1 MFNPKFLSDSSCT
14 ISGSGVAACGSSGVA
29 NCGSS
34 DLDKYKNF
42 LKTLYNLISFKL
54 KLSTSSVSRK
64 QLILEISGKVKLSCN
79 LKRHLSP
86 RTVGTIMRSLPL
98 EGNSHLLG
106 RSIVYFETN
115 VDSGIERAR
124 SEFKKGDVAFLP
136 STGSFCFFVGNVE
149 SAKTMTPI
157 GTFVDL
163 TDELKNVKP
172 GDVLRLYEET
182 T

>member
-1 MFNPKFLSDSSCT
+1 M
-14 ISGSGVAACGSSGVA
+14 SSG
-29 NCGSS
+29 
-34 DLDKYKNF
+34 
-42 LKTLYNLISFKL
+42 
-54 KLSTSSVSRK
+54 SVSRK
-64 QLILEISGKVKLSCN
+64 QLVLQIGENVKLSCD

-106 RSIVYFETN
+106 KNIVYFETS

-124 SEFKKGDVAFLP
+124 SEFKKGDIAFLP
-136 STGSFCFFVGNVE
+136 STGSFCFFVGPVE

-157 GTFVDL
+157 GKFKDN
-163 TDELKNVKP
+163 DNELKNIKP
-172 GDVLRLYEET
+172 GDVLRLYEDT

>member
-1 MFNPKFLSDSSCT
+1 MSN
-14 ISGSGVAACGSSGVA
+14 A
-29 NCGSS
+29 
-34 DLDKYKNF
+34 
-42 LKTLYNLISFKL
+42 
-54 KLSTSSVSRK
+54 SVSRK
-64 QLILEISGKVKLSCN
+64 QLILEIDGKRKLTCD

-106 RSIVYFETN
+106 KSIVYFETS

-149 SAKTMTPI
+149 SAKKMTPI
-157 GTFVDL
+157 GKF
-163 TDELKNVKP
+163 TDDENVLKNVKS
-172 GDVLRLYEET
+172 GDVIRLYEET

>member
-1 MFNPKFLSDSSCT
+1 MSNE
-14 ISGSGVAACGSSGVA
+14 
-29 NCGSS
+29 
-34 DLDKYKNF
+34 
-42 LKTLYNLISFKL
+42 
-54 KLSTSSVSRK
+54 SVSRK
-64 QLILEISGKVKLSCN
+64 QLILEIDGKIKLPCD

-106 RSIVYFETN
+106 KSIVYFETS

-149 SAKTMTPI
+149 SAKKMTPI
-157 GTFVDL
+157 GKF
-163 TDELKNVKP
+163 TDDENVLKNVKS
-172 GDVLRLYEET
+172 GDVIRLYEET